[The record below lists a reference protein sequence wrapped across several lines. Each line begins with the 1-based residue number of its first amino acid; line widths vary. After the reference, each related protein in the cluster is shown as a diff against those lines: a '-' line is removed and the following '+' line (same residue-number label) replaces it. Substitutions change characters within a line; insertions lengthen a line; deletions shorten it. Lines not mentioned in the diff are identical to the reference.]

1 MCGGTKNNDPR
12 SKYECA
18 GLIKDSG
25 KTHCCL
31 FNASDSKLKCEPLN
45 NTEYGNLEEHTT
57 KKKNEMNYS
66 YLYID
71 CAENETIY
79 CSNILLDQD
88 SNFDC
93 KSLKIYE
100 SKDEYCCRW
109 KYKDK
114 NNNHKPMDYCAS
126 INEFQYLN
134 IKAYIKY
141 KEKQQKNKH
150 YYEDL
155 EIDCL
160 SNFWQINIKKYLVL
174 IFFII

>member
-109 KYKDK
+109 K
-114 NNNHKPMDYCAS
+114 
-126 INEFQYLN
+126 FYL
-134 IKAYIKY
+134 
-141 KEKQQKNKH
+141 
-150 YYEDL
+150 
-155 EIDCL
+155 
-160 SNFWQINIKKYLVL
+160 
-174 IFFII
+174 

>member
-79 CSNILLDQD
+79 CSNILFFKFYKWYALD
-88 SNFDC
+88 NFC
-93 KSLKIYE
+93 CMC
-100 SKDEYCCRW
+100 SKVW
-109 KYKDK
+109 
-114 NNNHKPMDYCAS
+114 
-126 INEFQYLN
+126 
-134 IKAYIKY
+134 
-141 KEKQQKNKH
+141 
-150 YYEDL
+150 
-155 EIDCL
+155 
-160 SNFWQINIKKYLVL
+160 
-174 IFFII
+174 